1 MKSRQGFGLSSSG
14 GISAMAAA
22 RTLREIMTKDCATVT
37 LKDNVYEAA
46 VKMKQEDTGFIPV
59 VEGKKL
65 IGVLTDRDL
74 VIRGF
79 AAKKE
84 GSTAIKEVMSDK
96 VVSVPPDTTVDEAAK
111 VMAKEQIRRLPVVEN
126 GEFVGIVSIGD
137 LAVRDK
143 FEDEAGEALSQIS
156 ETNKQPVM

>member
-1 MKSRQGFGLSSSG
+1 M
-14 GISAMAAA
+14 A
-22 RTLREIMTKDCATVT
+22 RTLREIMTTDVSTVT
-37 LKDNVYEAA
+37 LKDNVYEVA

-65 IGVLTDRDL
+65 IGVITDRDL
-74 VIRGF
+74 VIRGY
-79 AAKKE
+79 ASKRE
-84 GSTAIKEVMSDK
+84 GSAAIKEVMSDR
-96 VVSVPPDTTVDEAAK
+96 VVSVPPETTVDEAAK

-126 GEFVGIVSIGD
+126 GELVGIVSIGD

-156 ETNKQPVM
+156 EKDKQPV

>member
-1 MKSRQGFGLSSSG
+1 LS
-14 GISAMAAA
+14 
-22 RTLREIMTKDCATVT
+22 RTLKEIMTTDCSTVT
-37 LKDNVYEAA
+37 LLDNVYEVA

-59 VEGKKL
+59 VDGKKL
-65 IGVLTDRDL
+65 IGVITDRDL

-84 GSTAIKEVMSDK
+84 GSTAVKEVMS
-96 VVSVPPDTTVDEAAK
+96 SNQITTATPETTVDEAAK
-111 VMAKEQIRRLPVVEN
+111 LMAKQQIRRLPVVEN
-126 GEFVGIVSIGD
+126 GNLVGIVSIGD

-156 ETNKQPVM
+156 EKDKVTV

>member
-1 MKSRQGFGLSSSG
+1 MST
-14 GISAMAAA
+14 
-22 RTLREIMTKDCATVT
+22 RTLQEIMTTDCSTVT

-74 VIRGF
+74 VIRGY
-79 AAKKE
+79 AEKRE
-84 GSTAIKEVMSDK
+84 GSAAIKQVMSER
-96 VVSVPPDTTVDEAAK
+96 VVSVPPQTTVDEAAK
-111 VMAKEQIRRLPVVEN
+111 IMAKEQIRRLPVVEN
-126 GEFVGIVSIGD
+126 GDLVGIVSIGD

-156 ETNKQPVM
+156 EQDKQTVH

>member
-1 MKSRQGFGLSSSG
+1 MS
-14 GISAMAAA
+14 
-22 RTLREIMTKDCATVT
+22 RTLKEIMTTDCSTVT
-37 LKDNVYEAA
+37 LLDNVYEVA

-59 VEGKKL
+59 VDGKKL
-65 IGVLTDRDL
+65 IGVITDRDL

-84 GSTAIKEVMSDK
+84 GSTAVKEVMS
-96 VVSVPPDTTVDEAAK
+96 SNQITTATPETTVDEAAK
-111 VMAKEQIRRLPVVEN
+111 LMAKQQIRRLPVVEN
-126 GEFVGIVSIGD
+126 GNLVGIVSIGD

-156 ETNKQPVM
+156 EKDKVTV

>member
-1 MKSRQGFGLSSSG
+1 MST
-14 GISAMAAA
+14 
-22 RTLREIMTKDCATVT
+22 RTLREIMTTDCSTVT

-59 VEGKKL
+59 VEGRKL

-74 VIRGF
+74 VIRGY
-79 AAKKE
+79 AEKRE
-84 GSTAIKEVMSDK
+84 GSAAIKQVMSER
-96 VVSVPPDTTVDEAAK
+96 VVSVPPETTVDEAAK
-111 VMAKEQIRRLPVVEN
+111 IMAKEQIRRLPIVEN
-126 GEFVGIVSIGD
+126 GDLVGIVSIGD

-156 ETNKQPVM
+156 EQDKQTVH

>member
-1 MKSRQGFGLSSSG
+1 MSRPLK
-14 GISAMAAA
+14 
-22 RTLREIMTKDCATVT
+22 EIMTKDCATVT
-37 LKDNVYEAA
+37 LKDNVYEVA

-65 IGVLTDRDL
+65 IGVITDRDL
-74 VIRGF
+74 VIRGY

-84 GSTAIKEVMSDK
+84 GSTAVKDVMS
-96 VVSVPPDTTVDEAAK
+96 SNQITCASPETTVDEAAK
-111 VMAKEQIRRLPVVEN
+111 LMAKQQIRRLPVCEN
-126 GEFVGIVSIGD
+126 GELVGIVSIGD

-156 ETNKQPVM
+156 EKDKIQV

>member
-1 MKSRQGFGLSSSG
+1 MST
-14 GISAMAAA
+14 
-22 RTLREIMTKDCATVT
+22 RTLREIMTTDCSTVT

-59 VEGKKL
+59 VEGRKL

-79 AAKKE
+79 AEKRE
-84 GSTAIKEVMSDK
+84 GSTAIKEVMSDR
-96 VVSVPPDTTVDEAAK
+96 VVSVPPETTVDEASK
-111 VMAKEQIRRLPVVEN
+111 IMAKEQIRRLPVVEN
-126 GEFVGIVSIGD
+126 GDLVGIVSIGD

-156 ETNKQPVM
+156 EQDKLTVH